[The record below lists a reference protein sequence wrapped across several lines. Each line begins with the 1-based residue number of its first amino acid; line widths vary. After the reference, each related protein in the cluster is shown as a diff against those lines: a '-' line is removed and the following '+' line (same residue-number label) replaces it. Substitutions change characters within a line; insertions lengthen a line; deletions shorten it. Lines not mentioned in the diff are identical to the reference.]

1 MMIRRQRHDDPLGE
15 ALAGGAET
23 AAAARTA
30 LDTEPPEPVMIDL
43 DAFVT
48 TVGEARPSSPAL
60 SDHADD
66 ADDTPVVSYDDE
78 GRGGRIYALLH
89 PPRVNGDL
97 INRVTLR
104 LPEQG
109 DIDAFFAGEVSG
121 NRGMICRLSGL
132 HPAVFARLKWPDA
145 AALHQIYRDL
155 VPAFVTGEE

>member
-1 MMIRRQRHDDPLGE
+1 MIRRQRHDDPLGE

-23 AAAARTA
+23 AAVEDRGPTMAS
-30 LDTEPPEPVMIDL
+30 EPVMIDL
-43 DAFVT
+43 DQFVVT
-48 TVGEARPSSPAL
+48 AQDRYLIEE
-60 SDHADD
+60 
-66 ADDTPVVSYDDE
+66 DDTEKDDEPVVAYDDE
-78 GRGGRIYALLH
+78 ARGGRVYHLLH
-89 PPRVNGDL
+89 APRVNGDL
-97 INRVTLR
+97 IDRVTLR

-109 DIDAFFAGEVSG
+109 DIDAFFAGEIAG